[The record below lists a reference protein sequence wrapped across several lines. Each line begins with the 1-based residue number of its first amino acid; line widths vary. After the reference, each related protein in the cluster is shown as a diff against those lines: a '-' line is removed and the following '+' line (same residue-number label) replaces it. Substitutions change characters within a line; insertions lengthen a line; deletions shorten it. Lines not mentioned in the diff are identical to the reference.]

1 MWDTIKRPNLLI
13 IGITE
18 AEESQIF
25 NKTTEAN
32 FPQIKEG
39 HTHTDIGS
47 TKNTIQSQKR
57 NTPQHIIAKTLKI
70 QNKEKILEAA
80 REKTQLTYKGKP
92 FRKPLF

>member
-18 AEESQIF
+18 AEEFQIF
-25 NKTTEAN
+25 NKITEAN
-32 FPQIKEG
+32 VPQIKEG

-47 TKNTIQSQKR
+47 TQNAKQSQKR

-70 QNKEKILEAA
+70 QNK
-80 REKTQLTYKGKP
+80 
-92 FRKPLF
+92 